1 MTDFK
6 GIRGWKVQTLSTDPV
21 ASAIATGSWASGENL
36 PGQRYLAGSAGTV
49 SSNLQAGGATQPPAN
64 SNQINTSIEFDGTN
78 WTAGGTMNT
87 TRFDIAGFGATNTAA
102 IMAGG
107 AANPGS
113 SKKAVVESYD
123 GSTFTEVADLNTAR
137 TGSVGI
143 GISTAGLVVGGVD
156 APGTYVG
163 NTESWNGS
171 AWTEVNDLNS
181 GRENAMSG
189 GTSTAAIAAG
199 GTYGSSP
206 YVYALT
212 EQWDGSNWTEVS
224 DLNTGRPHGGSSGS
238 DYTDV
243 LVFGGGPPNV
253 TVTEFWNGS
262 SWTEVADLSNGRN
275 ALGGSPAGS
284 SSSAIAAGGNP
295 SPYQYTELWTT
306 ASSFQQLNLGQVYF
320 NSTANAFKVT
330 EQPVPSGSW
339 SSGTNLNTVR
349 EFHAMAASSSDAA
362 IAFGGNPGSTANT
375 EQYDGSSWTEKN
387 NLNTGRNSLRG
398 FGTVSAAI
406 GAGGYAPPG
415 TMDNVESW
423 DGTNWTEVNEINSA
437 RQLPGRGGTQT
448 AGILFGGYTTAKSAV
463 TETWDGT
470 SWTEVADMNTS
481 GDYISSFGS
490 QTSAIAG
497 NRYQPGVSPGYTEN
511 NVETWNG
518 TSWTETAEMNTARAE
533 MSGEL
538 GITGDLGLIAGGTPN
553 GAGPAKIANTEL
565 WNGSSWTEVSDLGTA
580 RRNYGAGGPSAS
592 GILTGGDGDTD
603 GTEEW
608 TVALSNKTITVS

>member
-1 MTDFK
+1 MAKYSDIK
-6 GIRGWKVQTLSTDPV
+6 GFTVQTLSTDTV
-21 ASAIATGSWASGENL
+21 ASAAAGGAWASGENL

-107 AANPGS
+107 AASPGS
-113 SKKAVVESYD
+113 AQKAVVESYN
-123 GSTFTEVADLNTAR
+123 GSAFTETTDLNTAR
-137 TGSVGI
+137 TGSMGV
-143 GISTAGLVVGGVD
+143 GISTAGLVVGGKD
-156 APGTYVG
+156 TPSNYTG

-199 GTYGSSP
+199 GTYASPP

-262 SWTEVADLSNGRN
+262 SWTEVADLSNGRH

-295 SPYQYTELWTT
+295 SPYQYTEEWT
-306 ASSFQQLNLGQVYF
+306 APSDFNQIQEGQLFF
-320 NSTANAFKVT
+320 NSTTNSFKET
-330 EQPVPSGSW
+330 ITDVPGATWASGGSM
-339 SSGTNLNTVR
+339 SNPRSN
-349 EFHAMAASSSDAA
+349 HA
-362 IAFGGNPGSTANT
+362 AFGTQTANIVSGPSNT
-375 EQYDGSSWTEKN
+375 NNCESYDGSSWTEVNNPVDGGTSESGSAGTATAGLRFGGNTPEPAKN
-387 NLNTGRNSLRG
+387 RT
-398 FGTVSAAI
+398 
-406 GAGGYAPPG
+406 
-415 TMDNVESW
+415 ESW
-423 DGTNWTEVNEINSA
+423 DGTNWAEQADINTARTESSG
-437 RQLPGRGGTQT
+437 LGTQT
-448 AGILFGGYTTAKSAV
+448 AAFMVSGRTSPGPSNCTANVES
-463 TETWDGT
+463 WDGS
-470 SWTEVADMNTS
+470 SWTETTNVNTKRGNTGSAGSTTS
-481 GDYISSFGS
+481 GIIFGGKEGSPDY
-490 QTSAIAG
+490 AL
-497 NRYQPGVSPGYTEN
+497 TEK
-511 NVETWNG
+511 WNG
-518 TSWTETAEMNTARAE
+518 TSWTEVSDLNQGRQYLGAAGGSADLALGFGGNTPSVTVNTE
-533 MSGEL
+533 SWNGTTWTEVNNMSFSSASRKGTPSSTSVATL
-538 GITGDLGLIAGGTPN
+538 ASGGTP
-553 GAGPAKIANTEL
+553 PD
-565 WNGSSWTEVSDLGTA
+565 STA
-580 RRNYGAGGPSAS
+580 
-592 GILTGGDGDTD
+592 
-603 GTEEW
+603 TEEW
-608 TVALSNKTITVS
+608 TAGLGNKTITST